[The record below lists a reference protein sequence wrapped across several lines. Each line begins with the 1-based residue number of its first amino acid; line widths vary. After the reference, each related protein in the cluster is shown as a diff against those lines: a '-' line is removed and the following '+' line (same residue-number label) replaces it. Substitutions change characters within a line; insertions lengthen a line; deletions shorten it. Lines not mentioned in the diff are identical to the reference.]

1 MISGLS
7 ELAKFTGLPCRPQL
21 HTLFDL
27 ERVAKIDSYPKL
39 CYPMRT
45 LILIFLIAITPSVFA
60 QELTSNRQQDIVFRS
75 VNVIPMDRE
84 RVLENQTVIVRNGR
98 ITAMGNEAKVR
109 FGKDAL
115 VVDAK
120 GKYLIP
126 GWAEMHAHVPP
137 NEDIE
142 SMKDVLTL
150 YLVNGITTIRGMLG
164 HPKHLELRSKI
175 NSGEILGPHFYTT
188 GPSFNGQTVKTA
200 ERGAEMVREQKA
212 AGYDYLKLHPGLTKE
227 TFPAIARTA
236 QEVGIPFVGHVSF
249 NVGVWRA
256 IDARYSTIDHLDGF
270 IEAITPGIDTL
281 VEQETGLFG
290 SWIAYRADAAQIP
303 KLVNGLRDKRVYVV
317 PTQALAERWLSP
329 MPGETFTRDPEMKY
343 MKPQEVQNWVNAK
356 TSYMSNPNFSKE
368 HADKL
373 IQIRR
378 KLIYE
383 CQKNG
388 VQLLLGSDAP
398 QVFNVPGFSIHHE
411 MKYMVDAGLT
421 PYETLRT
428 GTANV
433 AAYLKK
439 SDSGVIKVGNVSDLV
454 LLSGNPL
461 KDISQT
467 RNIDGVMIGLN
478 WLSKAYSEQALKKLE
493 KN

>member
-1 MISGLS
+1 MIS
-7 ELAKFTGLPCRPQL
+7 
-21 HTLFDL
+21 
-27 ERVAKIDSYPKL
+27 
-39 CYPMRT
+39 
-45 LILIFLIAITPSVFA
+45 A
-60 QELTSNRQQDIVFRS
+60 QELLSNRQREIVFTS

-84 RVLENQTVIVRNGR
+84 RVLENQTVVVRNGK
-98 ITAMGNEAKVR
+98 ITAMGNAGTVKVD
-109 FGKDAL
+109 KDAF

-120 GKYLIP
+120 GKYLMP

-137 NEDIE
+137 IDDIE
-142 SMKDVLTL
+142 PMKDVLML
-150 YLVNGITTIRGMLG
+150 YLANGITTIRGMLG

-188 GPSFNGQTVKTA
+188 GPSFNGQTVKTP

-212 AGYDYLKLHPGLTKE
+212 AGYDFLKLHPGLTNV

-236 QEVGIPFVGHVSF
+236 HEVEIPFVGHVSF

-256 IDARYSTIDHLDGF
+256 IDAGYSSIDHLDGF
-270 IEAITPGIDTL
+270 VEAIVPRSDTL
-281 VEQETGLFG
+281 AEQETGLFG
-290 SWIAYRADAAQIP
+290 AWIAYRADPTLIP
-303 KLVNGLRDKRVYVV
+303 KLVKALRDKHIRVV

-329 MPGETFTRDPEMKY
+329 LPADAFTRDSEMKY
-343 MKPQEVQNWVNAK
+343 MKPQDITNWTNAK
-356 TSYMSNPNFSKE
+356 TGYMNNANFSKD
-368 HADKL
+368 HAEKL

-388 VQLLLGSDAP
+388 VELLLGSDAP
-398 QVFNVPGFSIHHE
+398 QVFNVPGFSIHNE

-428 GTANV
+428 GTVNV
-433 AAYLKK
+433 ASYLNKP
-439 SDSGVIKVGNVSDLV
+439 DWGTIKTGNVSDLV
-454 LLSGNPL
+454 LLNGNPL

-467 RNIDGVMIGLN
+467 KNIEGVMIGTN
-478 WLSKAYSEQALKKLE
+478 WLSKAYILKELKKLE